1 MPAIRSCSCSRRH
14 RAMAI
19 FKRCNGCHELYQG
32 KYCPTCRPK
41 QQKAYQRN
49 ALDKNKNTRLYHTR
63 LWERCRKNA
72 IIRDM
77 GYDIWLLGIGQVYQC
92 LHPFVHHIKERDEA
106 PDLIFD
112 IDNLITVTKESH
124 EEIHR
129 LYLIDKPAALERIKK
144 GKAEFK
150 RLFGQ

>member
-1 MPAIRSCSCSRRH
+1 
-14 RAMAI
+14 MAI
-19 FKRCNGCHELYQG
+19 FKRCNTCHELYQG

-41 QQKAYQRN
+41 QQKAYQRKT
-49 ALDKNKNTRLYHTR
+49 LDKNKNTRLYHTR

-129 LYLIDKPAALERIKK
+129 LYLIDKEEALERIRK
-144 GKAEFK
+144 GQQEFR
-150 RLFGQ
+150 RLFG